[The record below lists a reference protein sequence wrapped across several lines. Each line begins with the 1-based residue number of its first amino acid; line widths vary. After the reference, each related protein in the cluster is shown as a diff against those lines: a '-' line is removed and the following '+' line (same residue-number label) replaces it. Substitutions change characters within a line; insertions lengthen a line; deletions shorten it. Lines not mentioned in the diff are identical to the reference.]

1 MKNTIKNTKKGI
13 LMVTM
18 FATLLSFADDASF
31 YALKNDAGRTSL
43 TLNNVKQGNLLTI
56 KDENGM
62 LLYKEFIKKTG
73 TYNKGFDL
81 TSLPDGNY
89 LFELEKDLEI
99 NTIPFA
105 VKTNTVVFKKENEKT
120 IFKPYTRVVGNVA
133 YLTKLALN
141 AEPLKVEIYFN
152 NEGVNLELIFSETI
166 ENTVNISRVYK
177 LSNLKK
183 GNYKIVYSTNG
194 RIFTKEIID

>member
-62 LLYKEFIKKTG
+62 LLYKEFIQKTG

-105 VKTNTVVFKKENEKT
+105 VKTNTVVFKKDNEKT
-120 IFKPYTRVVGNVA
+120 IFKPYTRVVGNVV

-152 NEGVNLELIFSETI
+152 DKSVNSELIFSETI